1 MRFRQK
7 KNPAE
12 RISGASFECL
22 DRLAL
27 WRSLPWLGSA
37 VLENPEPS
45 GQCRWPDNAIK
56 LALPFQK
63 HKPQL
68 IRAVDDTP
76 TWWADRQRTFHELSD
91 TGGTHTQSRARS
103 EGHGGVCRWGVKPTV
118 SRWQPERITRG
129 SGVRLRGAGSEGL
142 GQHRKRQ
149 GTRLRVCKGRGLC
162 SFVRKQEA
170 PPRGLMGRLSL
181 SEYTGT
187 PKAKIT

>member
-1 MRFRQK
+1 M
-7 KNPAE
+7 
-12 RISGASFECL
+12 CL
-22 DRLAL
+22 DSHAVRRRLFG
-27 WRSLPWLGSA
+27 LGSA
-37 VLENPEPS
+37 VLENPEPC
-45 GQCRWPDNAIK
+45 GQLHWPDNAIK

-149 GTRLRVCKGRGLC
+149 GTRLRVCKDRGLC
-162 SFVRKQEA
+162 SFVQKTRSFTKWLV
-170 PPRGLMGRLSL
+170 G
-181 SEYTGT
+181 
-187 PKAKIT
+187 